1 MDFQNRNLSEKKI
14 GLSQHGRSRDLFYE
28 IILSDRSQIQPKKHK
43 ALMRSPITAMA
54 NYQQWNQAIASYF
67 TSGIPRGTRVH
78 LSVYD
83 DICDRIGEE
92 YGLDLSANTW
102 IDDFLSAV
110 RNKVFF
116 GERIDLSGLGECD
129 AKDYPLGVAFLATT
143 VLAAYRMA
151 DDEEINDTNYFQRL
165 KQIFRITTESCRPP
179 GLKTGSEKPLWQE
192 WNRWLMRQGFLP
204 SAKPG
209 SGRRYKYINYPISQS
224 LLRRADKD
232 RLCRLFDE
240 KQWKKDW
247 DEMTL
252 LANVR
257 REASRLSQHL
267 KQLLED
273 RQRYEAIA
281 EAIHEVY
288 QQWLEYPEIS
298 ATTQNREIS
307 TRSRYLFAG
316 LYRTEDPFF
325 GKIDYYLYPKQ
336 QRGPQL
342 ASISIQQGDKCKPLR
357 EERPGWYFPLEYPLN
372 ASELDRGARYE
383 IIGNANLDSASAPL
397 RERLILPQRDFWILI
412 PDPDNPDAGVYASWG
427 TPPLGTAFILLC
439 KQELLSDLQR
449 LRDEK
454 LIEWSGEPMPSFE
467 NSIDNL
473 NWVELDQCMVISQ
486 DWDAVFID
494 NSELKDA
501 LQPIVR
507 LSISLSGGLRVP
519 QHNAWLE
526 EYPPEITVFG
536 FSPSA
541 ELKVT
546 RISDN
551 HEIYSATVETNQK
564 IPPIVFPGTGDYL
577 LEATAGTSTNERFVR
592 ILPWS
597 ELAIRRRDSF
607 ANAPSKQHE
616 QLDLGSGYR
625 ICGSIIT

>member
-1 MDFQNRNLSEKKI
+1 
-14 GLSQHGRSRDLFYE
+14 
-28 IILSDRSQIQPKKHK
+28 
-43 ALMRSPITAMA
+43 MA

-78 LSVYD
+78 RSVDD
-83 DICDRIGEE
+83 DICDRIGEA

-102 IDDFLSAV
+102 IDDFLLAV
-110 RNKVFF
+110 RNKVSFE
-116 GERIDLSGLGECD
+116 ERIDLSGLGEYD
-129 AKDYPLGVAFLATT
+129 PKGYPQGIAFLATT

-151 DDEEINDTNYFQRL
+151 DDEEINDTNYFQRFKEIL
-165 KQIFRITTESCRPP
+165 TISTGKGRPP
-179 GLKTGSEKPLWQE
+179 GLKVGSEEPLWQE

-204 SAKPG
+204 SAKAG

-232 RLCRLFDE
+232 RLRRLFNE

-247 DEMTL
+247 DGMTL
-252 LANVR
+252 LANIR

-281 EAIHEVY
+281 ESIHEVY

-298 ATTQNREIS
+298 VTSQNREIS

-316 LYRTEDPFF
+316 LYRTEDLFL

-336 QRGPQL
+336 QRGGQL
-342 ASISIQQGDKCKPLR
+342 ASISIQQGDKCEPLR
-357 EERPGWYFPLEYPLN
+357 EERLGWYFPLEYPLN

-383 IIGNANLDSASAPL
+383 ITGNANLDS
-397 RERLILPQRDFWILI
+397 LILPQRDFWILI
-412 PDPDNPDAGVYASWG
+412 PDPDNPDAGVYASWE

-454 LIEWSGEPMPSFE
+454 LIEWSGEPIPSFE
-467 NSIDNL
+467 NSD
-473 NWVELDQCMVISQ
+473 WVEIDQCMVISQ
-486 DWDAVFID
+486 AWDVVSIH

-507 LSISLSGGLRVP
+507 LFISLSGGLRVP
-519 QHNAWLE
+519 QQNAWLE

-536 FSPSA
+536 FAPST

-551 HEIYSATVETNQK
+551 NEIYSATVETNQK
-564 IPPIVFPGTGDYL
+564 IPPIVFPCAGDYR
-577 LEATAGTSTNERFVR
+577 LEAMAGSAFSEKFVR

-597 ELAIRRRDSF
+597 ELAI
-607 ANAPSKQHE
+607 APYKHYE
-616 QLDLGSGYR
+616 HLDLGSGYR
-625 ICGSIIT
+625 ICGSIIQ